1 MKIKEITDR
10 IRNDIYGT
18 LECEHCGATRK
29 FVGYDDENYH
39 KNVLPEFY
47 CMKCGLNRKG
57 DKIEVFVQEQV
68 KQA

>member
-10 IRNDIYGT
+10 IKNDIYGI

-57 DKIEVFVQEQV
+57 DKIEI
-68 KQA
+68 